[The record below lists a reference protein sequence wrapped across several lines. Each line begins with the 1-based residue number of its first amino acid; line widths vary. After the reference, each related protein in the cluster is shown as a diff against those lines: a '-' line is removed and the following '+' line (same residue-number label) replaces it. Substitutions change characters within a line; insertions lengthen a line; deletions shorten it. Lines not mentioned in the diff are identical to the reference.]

1 MTENETEEQ
10 NKNNPTYAH
19 PSLSSR
25 MAENAAEQNR
35 AMRDVG
41 PYLTLGIQMA
51 ASILIFFGIGYWL
64 DRVFH
69 TSSMWTIIL
78 TIFGAI
84 SGLAY
89 FLVTVVRLSKKEETK
104 RP

>member
-1 MTENETEEQ
+1 MSEENEKKMDKAASQPMLKERIVSE
-10 NKNNPTYAH
+10 
-19 PSLSSR
+19 
-25 MAENAAEQNR
+25 AAEQNK

-51 ASILIFFGIGYWL
+51 ASILLFCGIGYWL
-64 DRVFH
+64 DHTFH
-69 TSSMWTIIL
+69 TSPLWTATL

-89 FLVTVVRLSKKEETK
+89 FLTTVIRLSKKAETK
-104 RP
+104 RF

>member
-1 MTENETEEQ
+1 MTENETDHKATE
-10 NKNNPTYAH
+10 PTH
-19 PSLSSR
+19 PTLSSR
-25 MAENAAEQNR
+25 LNANAAEQNK

-51 ASILIFFGIGYWL
+51 ASVLIFFGIGYWL

-89 FLVTVVRLSKKEETK
+89 FLVTVVHLSKKEETK